1 VFEAVQPFAMQS
13 PALTAILE
21 RHQVDYQLAQDF
33 LTQPD
38 RRLTDMQDAR
48 AALGGSAIADI
59 DGNVIRGVDG
69 EKLDLSSST
78 MRLSLEGAGGLEL
91 DIGTIERPDTR
102 RTSLEIGRKQLS
114 IQLKEADI
122 AKISAKS
129 EQIAVLIDQL
139 KLEP

>member
-1 VFEAVQPFAMQS
+1 
-13 PALTAILE
+13 
-21 RHQVDYQLAQDF
+21 
-33 LTQPD
+33 
-38 RRLTDMQDAR
+38 MQDAR

-91 DIGTIERPDTR
+91 DIGTVERPDTR
-102 RTSLEIGRKQLS
+102 RTSLEIGRMQLS

-122 AKISAKS
+122 AKLSAKS
-129 EQIAVLIDQL
+129 EQISALIDQL
-139 KLEP
+139 KLET